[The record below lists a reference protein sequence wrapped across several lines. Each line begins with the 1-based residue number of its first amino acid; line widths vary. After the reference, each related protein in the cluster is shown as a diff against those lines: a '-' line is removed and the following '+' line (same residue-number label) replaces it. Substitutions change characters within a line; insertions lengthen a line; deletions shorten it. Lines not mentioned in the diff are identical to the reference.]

1 MSLEKL
7 KLLTTK
13 STNVERGSFAYNALT
28 WEDVAGA
35 ISRARPIA
43 SLYARLIYTNDK
55 DAIRK
60 LEREMLQ
67 QILYDKETQGWNVRV
82 GTLRLMV
89 RLAICEH
96 YLGRPIPVADDNY
109 PADKL
114 RLLKVSRNEWYR
126 QWAEKY
132 RYIWTEFYRWD
143 SHLASI
149 LKDQLTSDKP
159 W

>member
-7 KLLTTK
+7 KLLTAKT
-13 STNVERGSFAYNALT
+13 TNLERSSFAHNALT

-35 ISRARPIA
+35 VSRARPIA
-43 SLYARLIYTNDK
+43 SLYARLIYTNDR
-55 DAIRK
+55 AEIRK

-67 QILYDKETQGWNVRV
+67 QILYDKETQGWNVRL

-96 YLGRPIPVADDNY
+96 FLGRPIPVVDPDW
-109 PADKL
+109 PFDKI
-114 RLLKVSRNEWYR
+114 RLLKISKAEWYR
-126 QWAEKY
+126 QWADKY

-143 SHLASI
+143 SHLAGI
-149 LKDQLTSDKP
+149 LKEQLAVP
-159 W
+159 E

>member
-96 YLGRPIPVADDNY
+96 YLGRPIPVVDSGL
-109 PADKL
+109 PFDKI
-114 RLLKVSRNEWYR
+114 RLLKINKAEWYR
-126 QWAEKY
+126 HWAEKY

>member
-13 STNVERGSFAYNALT
+13 STNLERSSFAHNALT

-35 ISRARPIA
+35 VSRARPIA
-43 SLYARLIYTNDK
+43 SLYARLIYTNDRA
-55 DAIRK
+55 AIRS

-96 YLGRPIPVADDNY
+96 FLGRPIPVVDPDW
-109 PADKL
+109 PFDKI
-114 RLLKVSRNEWYR
+114 RLLKISKAEWYR
-126 QWAEKY
+126 QWADKY

-143 SHLASI
+143 SHLAGI
-149 LKDQLTSDKP
+149 LKEQLAVP
-159 W
+159 E